1 MKLEVL
7 TKELESLILKREQE
21 GNSNEKLNLEIENIK
36 KEINAIKYEIEFG
49 L

>member
-1 MKLEVL
+1 MKLELL

-21 GNSNEKLNLEIENIK
+21 GNSNEKLTLDIENLQ

>member
-1 MKLEVL
+1 MKLELL

-21 GNSNEKLNLEIENIK
+21 GNNNEKLTLDIENLQ